1 MMILIQSDPPN
12 SLLKLWKFY
21 ELKLI
26 SNWKVDL
33 TLVSMVL
40 VSKFSNF
47 PDKLSKNDQ
56 LRGYELSRSDCNDNL
71 GYYYDCCL

>member
-1 MMILIQSDPPN
+1 
-12 SLLKLWKFY
+12 
-21 ELKLI
+21 
-26 SNWKVDL
+26 
-33 TLVSMVL
+33 MVL

-71 GYYYDCCL
+71 EYLNIIMIVVYNYIELFRYE